1 MEKRY
6 CPTCLTRLGAGEALR
21 CPECRSRLQR
31 ARPIVVEEGAW
42 IPAQLLDIVER
53 ELQARIEAKMATG
66 YRQRRRA
73 AKVARR
79 LASLPTAL
87 LQCEVVEEPPEP
99 EVWAPRPTYV
109 SPIIVDLPAAAV
121 REVRSIAAVAEL
133 VPAEPLTA
141 PLEEIVI
148 EPVAEIVIE
157 VGEPVEEIVGGGC
170 AGRRAGSPPSEKSTA
185 SPGSRSAA
193 SPRAASDGRGRNR
206 NRRCAG
212 ARRGSPR
219 RSAVVELPVVEEMV
233 VEELPVVELPEEP
246 EPAEQPEVGDPVPV
260 ATRAWQPSNPVW
272 RERVFNSAHT
282 RRETVTWPRP
292 RPANGDLRG
301 R

>member
-1 MEKRY
+1 VEKRY
-6 CPTCLTRLGAGEALR
+6 CPTCLTRLGDGEALR

-31 ARPIVVEEGAW
+31 ARPIVVEEGAR

-99 EVWAPRPTYV
+99 EVRAPRPTYV

-141 PLEEIVI
+141 PLGEIVV
-148 EPVAEIVIE
+148 ESVAEIVIE
-157 VGEPVEEIVGGGC
+157 VGEPVEEIV
-170 AGRRAGSPPSEKSTA
+170 AVAEAPVAERAPRAPRSRPRRRAPEAPHHREPP
-185 SPGSRSAA
+185 
-193 SPRAASDGRGRNR
+193 
-206 NRRCAG
+206 
-212 ARRGSPR
+212 
-219 RSAVVELPVVEEMV
+219 PVVEVETESGAVPEPVEDATVEELLVVEEIV

-246 EPAEQPEVGDPVPV
+246 EIAEQPEVGDPVPV

-292 RPANGDLRG
+292 RPANGDFRG

>member
-1 MEKRY
+1 VEKRY
-6 CPTCLTRLGAGEALR
+6 CPTCLTRLGDGEALR

-31 ARPIVVEEGAW
+31 ARPIVVEEGAR

-87 LQCEVVEEPPEP
+87 LQGEVVEEPPEP
-99 EVWAPRPTYV
+99 QARAPRPTYV
-109 SPIIVDLPAAAV
+109 SPIIVDLPDAAV
-121 REVRSIAAVAEL
+121 REVRSIAAVAEP
-133 VPAEPLTA
+133 VA
-141 PLEEIVI
+141 EIVI
-148 EPVAEIVIE
+148 EPVAEIVAD
-157 VGEPVEEIVGGGC
+157 PVEEVVVVAEAPGAERAPRPPRGRPR
-170 AGRRAGSPPSEKSTA
+170 RRAPEA
-185 SPGSRSAA
+185 
-193 SPRAASDGRGRNR
+193 PRHRE
-206 NRRCAG
+206 
-212 ARRGSPR
+212 PR
-219 RSAVVELPVVEEMV
+219 PVVEVETEIV
-233 VEELPVVELPEEP
+233 VAPEPAEEATVEEATVEEATVEEATVEEATVEAPVVDLPEEP
-246 EPAEQPEVGDPVPV
+246 EVAEQPDIGDPVPV
-260 ATRAWQPSNPVW
+260 APRAWQPSNPVW

-292 RPANGDLRG
+292 RAANGDFRG